1 MFVKYVDNL
10 IKAQKA
16 LIVKYENLK
25 QSINVEDTYAEKFS
39 AINQENLN
47 LKEQV
52 AKLELDVYH
61 LTKELEKRNAI
72 ISSIKNS

>member
-1 MFVKYVDNL
+1 MKYVDNL
-10 IKAQKA
+10 IKAQRA

-72 ISSIKNS
+72 ISSIKNN